1 MSLLAGVTVKPLAIA
16 LAIAGALL
24 LASNLAWWGY
34 AGGLRADVAKAEGA
48 RDAAVTERAAWK
60 TRAGEL
66 HSANAAYD
74 SEFAK
79 LAGELQAAQA
89 ERARLQRE
97 HGEALEAARAAE
109 ADADRTL
116 RAFMDRYAAQLRAP
130 DCAGALASV
139 QRLCPALEG
148 Y

>member
-1 MSLLAGVTVKPLAIA
+1 MSLLAGLTVKPLAIA

-34 AGGLRADVAKAEGA
+34 AGRLQADVARAEGA
-48 RDAAVTERAAWK
+48 GQRSSSERDAWKARATELKA
-60 TRAGEL
+60 
-66 HSANAAYD
+66 ANAAYD
-74 SEFAK
+74 SEFTK
-79 LAGELQAAQA
+79 LAGELKAAQA
-89 ERARLQRE
+89 EHARLQRE
-97 HGEALEAARAAE
+97 HGAALAAAREAE

-116 RAFMDRYAAQLRAP
+116 RSFMDRYAAQLRAP
-130 DCAGALASV
+130 DCAGALQSV